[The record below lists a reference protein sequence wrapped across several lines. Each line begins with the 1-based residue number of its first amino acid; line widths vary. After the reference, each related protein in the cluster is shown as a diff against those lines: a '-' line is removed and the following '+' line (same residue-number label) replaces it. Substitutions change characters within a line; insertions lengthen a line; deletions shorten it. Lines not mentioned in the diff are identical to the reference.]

1 MPSFGENLK
10 LIRADR
16 NLSQGELAAIIHMHP
31 THISRY
37 ERNQASPTIE
47 VVRKIAEA
55 LQVSADQL
63 IYGNAQQMA
72 HDRIQDNDLLNMFAK
87 IQLLDD
93 DDVHCVKSLLDAYLI
108 KSDLQQKFNP
118 K

>member
-10 LIRADR
+10 QLRSER
-16 NLSQGELAAIIHMHP
+16 ELSQLELAGLVKMHP

-37 ERNQASPTIE
+37 ERGQASPTVE

-55 LQVSADQL
+55 LNVSADQL
-63 IYGNAQQMA
+63 IYGDAGRMA
-72 HDRIQDNDLLNMFAK
+72 RERIQDSELLNMFSK
-87 IQLLDD
+87 VQDLTKEDI
-93 DDVHCVKSLLDAYLI
+93 HCVKSLLNAYLI
-108 KSDLQQKFNP
+108 KSDLQQKLMV